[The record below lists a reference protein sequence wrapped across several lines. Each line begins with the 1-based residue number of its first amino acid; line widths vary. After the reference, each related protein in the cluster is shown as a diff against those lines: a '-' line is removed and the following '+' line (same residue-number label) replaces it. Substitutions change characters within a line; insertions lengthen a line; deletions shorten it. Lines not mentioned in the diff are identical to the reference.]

1 MKKVLLAVFV
11 AVAPVMAADTPE
23 DAARKEYARFEGAWK
38 IVSVE
43 VEGKKLPET
52 FFKGSG
58 LVLKG
63 PEFTYQE
70 GGRTTKGAYR
80 VDVSKKPKQ
89 IDITFSEG
97 PQKDKTLLGIYELEG
112 DTYRLCLNPT
122 GKDRP
127 TEFTSKPGSG
137 HVLEILQRQKEAP
150 KEKPDAAEKEMAKL
164 EGTWQLI
171 SAETDGE
178 KLPDERAKQ
187 IRVVIAKGKHT
198 VYVNDKAVVEGVAFR
213 IDPTKTPKEVEDTL
227 KDGQKILGI
236 YEVDGDTLRS
246 CVAAVGNE
254 RPTRFSGEKRSGY
267 TLRVFK
273 RVKTADDRE
282 KK

>member
-1 MKKVLLAVFV
+1 MKKVFLAALV
-11 AVAPVMAADTPE
+11 AASPVVAADTAE
-23 DAARKEYARFEGAWK
+23 DAARKEYARFEGAWRV
-38 IVSVE
+38 VSVE
-43 VEGKKLPET
+43 IEGKKMPDK
-52 FFKGSG
+52 FFKEFR

-63 PEFTYQE
+63 PQYTFHEGDMASQGTYS
-70 GGRTTKGAYR
+70 

-89 IDITFSEG
+89 IDIKISEG
-97 PQKDKTLLGIYELEG
+97 PDKDKTMLGIYELEG

-127 TEFTSKPGSG
+127 TEFASKPGSG
-137 HVLEILQRQKEAP
+137 HILEVLQREKDAP
-150 KEKPDAAEKEMAKL
+150 KDKGDAVEKEMAKL
-164 EGTWQLI
+164 AGTWQLV

-178 KLPDERAKQ
+178 KVPDERAKQ

-198 VYVNDKAVVEGVAFR
+198 VYFKDKAIAEGVAFR

-236 YEVDGDTLRS
+236 YELDGDTLRS
-246 CVAAVGNE
+246 CVAAVGKE
-254 RPTRFSGEKRSGY
+254 RPTRFSGATGSGC

-273 RVKTADDRE
+273 RVTTDDRE

>member
-1 MKKVLLAVFV
+1 MKKVLLAVLV
-11 AVAPVMAADTPE
+11 AASPVVAADTPE

-38 IVSVE
+38 IVSLE
-43 VEGKKLPET
+43 IEGKKLPEM
-52 FFKGSG
+52 FFKGSR

-70 GGRTTKGAYR
+70 GGMTSKGTYR

-89 IDITFSEG
+89 IDITFSDG
-97 PQKDKTLLGIYELEG
+97 PEKDKTLLGIYELDG
-112 DTYRLCLNPT
+112 DTYRLCINPT

-127 TEFTSKPGSG
+127 TEFAGKPGTG
-137 HVLEILQRQKEAP
+137 HVLEVLQREKEAP
-150 KEKPDAAEKEMAKL
+150 KDKADAVEKEMAKL

-187 IRVVIAKGKHT
+187 IRVVISKGKHT
-198 VYVNDKAVVEGVAFR
+198 VYLNDKAIVEGVAFR
-213 IDPTKTPKEVEDTL
+213 IDPTRTPKEVEDTL
-227 KDGQKILGI
+227 KDGQKIRGI
-236 YEVDGDTLRS
+236 YELDGDTLRS
-246 CVAAVGNE
+246 CVAGVGKE
-254 RPTRFSGEKRSGY
+254 RPTRFSGEKGTGC
-267 TLRVFK
+267 TLRNFK
-273 RVKTADDRE
+273 RVTTAGERD